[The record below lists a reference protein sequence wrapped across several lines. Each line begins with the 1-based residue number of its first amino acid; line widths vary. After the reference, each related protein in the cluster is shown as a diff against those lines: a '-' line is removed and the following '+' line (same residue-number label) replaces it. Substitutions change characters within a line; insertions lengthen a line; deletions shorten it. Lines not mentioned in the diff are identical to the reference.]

1 MSPEEIQ
8 ELAKEKAMLEEQ
20 EKRTAEDL
28 YNAKLEE
35 KRKRKEAKQ
44 KEAKQKEEKEEA
56 KEKQVELPSK
66 VKPAE
71 SPSKENKSEPPEPRK
86 VEVKPVEDPPLE
98 KKVNENELKEFTE
111 KRSAKVIQ
119 EAWKSNKASTKPSMK
134 ADIDEASRKSEK
146 DLEEARRKEEEER
159 MNKVE
164 ALQQKRSAKVIQNAW
179 KSNKSVNSSSSLK
192 PNETSEA
199 EDILEDSLAGNL
211 PPPPIENEAVSVEKD
226 DSPILQSHEVH
237 LVSGALGSIPQI
249 LIQEKKDDSIAEA
262 VEVKNNAEN
271 EQKEPSSE
279 VTENEMSKYGLSNEE
294 NKTIVEAST
303 GENP

>member
-71 SPSKENKSEPPEPRK
+71 SPSKEKKGEPPEPRK